1 MSYIADIADYLAIR
15 SRRPASPGPEAY
27 PRIAEW
33 EKRGIPLGIVL
44 SSVTDVCGKIGE
56 SASEIELIDRLDE
69 VVRTNFR
76 AWLSGSA
83 GRAEIHIT

>member
-27 PRIAEW
+27 TRIAEW

-44 SSVTDVCGKIGE
+44 SSVTDVCREIDA
-56 SASEIELIDRLDE
+56 SASEAELVDRLNE
-69 VVRTNFR
+69 VVKGNFR
-76 AWLSGSA
+76 SWLSGSA
-83 GRAEIHIT
+83 GQSEIHVT